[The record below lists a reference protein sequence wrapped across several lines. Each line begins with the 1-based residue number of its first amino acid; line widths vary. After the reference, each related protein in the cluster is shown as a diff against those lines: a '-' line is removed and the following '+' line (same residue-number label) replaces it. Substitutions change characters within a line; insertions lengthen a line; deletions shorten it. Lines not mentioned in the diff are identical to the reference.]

1 MCQFAARTL
10 LNDARKAWQARSPVV
25 HSTVPIIETDYV
37 TAFIPGAGCRVL
49 GYHSTQPG
57 TNPPGADSVLVWTR
71 ATFIPHSNNPFAP
84 FGDDVMVVS
93 HELAELYF
101 DPFVATGGTAIS
113 PWVDGSVSF
122 AQANL
127 EVGDVIE
134 AMASGDVI
142 YPVPLNPNGQAY
154 TYSIQNVAL
163 LAWFTRNPLSG
174 GLL

>member
-1 MCQFAARTL
+1 M
-10 LNDARKAWQARSPVV
+10 
-25 HSTVPIIETDYV
+25 
-37 TAFIPGAGCRVL
+37 VL
-49 GYHSTQPG
+49 
-57 TNPPGADSVLVWTR
+57 
-71 ATFIPHSNNPFAP
+71 
-84 FGDDVMVVS
+84 S

-101 DPFVATGGTAIS
+101 DPFVATGGTAVS
-113 PWVDGSVSF
+113 PWVDGGVSF

-174 GLL
+174 GLYSWPSEHTLSQCAHVLSSTPNWCYGEGSAGFYFGPPY